1 MYMQYY
7 PYIGAKIR
15 HSRAD
20 VKFFNSFRYEY
31 KMYIVVY

>member
-1 MYMQYY
+1 MYTQYY

-20 VKFFNSFRYEY
+20 VKFFNSFCCEY
-31 KMYIVVY
+31 KMYIAVC